1 MEGNTKVKKVIL
13 RQLHP
18 AVSVFY
24 FIMLLVMTMFTLNPL
39 IITVSF
45 AIALLTVL
53 RHKGVGALRTTAL
66 LFIPIFLFSV
76 IILPLFNHNGVTPLF
91 YINDMAVTLENII
104 YGLFMT
110 MMLVSVSLWFMTA
123 GCMLDSEKILYVTGR
138 ISPKISLVISMVLRF
153 IPTMLKRWREIH
165 EAQIGML
172 CTQGTGFVT
181 KAKQF
186 TKELSILISWS
197 LENSIDT
204 SVSME
209 SRGYGT
215 GRRSSYHRFKIK
227 EKDILCMILFVVL
240 SLFVI
245 YALCI
250 GKFETYYFPEIYMK
264 KADHLTV
271 TAIICQ
277 ILYMSFAII

>member
-1 MEGNTKVKKVIL
+1 ML
-13 RQLHP
+13 RELHP
-18 AVSVFY
+18 AVSMFY
-24 FIMLLVMTMFTLNPL
+24 FIMLLFMTMFTLNPV

-45 AIALLTVL
+45 VMAFFGVL
-53 RHKGVGALRTTAL
+53 RHKGVGVLKMTAM
-66 LFIPIFLFSV
+66 LFVPILLFSV

-104 YGLFMT
+104 YGLVMT
-110 MMLVSVSLWFMTA
+110 IMLMAVSLWFITA
-123 GCMLDSEKILYVTGR
+123 GCMIDSEKILYITGK

-153 IPTMLKRWREIH
+153 IPMMVKRWREIH

-172 CTQGTGFVT
+172 CTQDTGVMS

-186 TKELSILISWS
+186 TKELSILVSWS

-215 GRRSSYHRFKIK
+215 GRRSSYHRFRIK
-227 EKDILCMILFVVL
+227 TRDILFMAVFTALSVFIIYILL
-240 SLFVI
+240 T
-245 YALCI
+245 
-250 GKFETYYFPEIYMK
+250 GRFETYYFPEINIR
-264 KADHLTV
+264 KADALSV
-271 TAIICQ
+271 SAVVCQ
-277 ILYMSFAII
+277 WLYMCAALI

>member
-1 MEGNTKVKKVIL
+1 M
-13 RQLHP
+13 
-18 AVSVFY
+18 FY
-24 FIMLLVMTMFTLNPL
+24 FIMLLIMTMFTLNPV

-45 AIALLTVL
+45 VMALLGVL
-53 RHKGVGALRTTAL
+53 RHKGMGALKMTAM
-66 LFIPIFLFSV
+66 LFVPILLFSV

-91 YINDMAVTLENII
+91 YVNDMAVTLENII
-104 YGLFMT
+104 YGLFMAI
-110 MMLVSVSLWFMTA
+110 MLMAVSMWFVTA
-123 GCMLDSEKILYVTGR
+123 GCMTDSEKILYITGK

-153 IPTMLKRWREIH
+153 IPMMIKRWREIH

-172 CTQGTGFVT
+172 CTQNAGVIP

-215 GRRSSYHRFKIK
+215 GRRSSYHRFRIK
-227 EKDILCMILFVVL
+227 KRDIIFMAAFIVL
-240 SLFVI
+240 SVFII
-245 YALCI
+245 YALFT
-250 GKFETYYFPEIYMK
+250 GRFETYYFPEIEIK
-264 KADHLTV
+264 KADAAAV
-271 TAIICQ
+271 SAVICQ
-277 ILYMSFAII
+277 CLYMCMALI

>member
-1 MEGNTKVKKVIL
+1 MKKGFL
-13 RQLHP
+13 RELHP
-18 AVSVFY
+18 AVSMFY
-24 FIMLLVMTMFTLNPL
+24 FIMLLLMTMFTLNPV

-45 AIALLTVL
+45 VMAFLGVL
-53 RHKGVGALRTTAL
+53 RHKGVGALKMTAM
-66 LFIPIFLFSV
+66 LFIPILLFSV

-104 YGLFMT
+104 YGLVMT
-110 MMLVSVSLWFMTA
+110 IMLMAVSLWFITA
-123 GCMLDSEKILYVTGR
+123 GCMIDSEKILYITGK

-153 IPTMLKRWREIH
+153 IPMMVKRWREIH

-172 CTQGTGFVT
+172 CTQDTGAIS

-186 TKELSILISWS
+186 TKELSILVSWS

-215 GRRSSYHRFKIK
+215 GRRSSYHRFRIK
-227 EKDILCMILFVVL
+227 TRDILFMAVFTVL
-240 SLFVI
+240 SVFMIYTLFT
-245 YALCI
+245 
-250 GKFETYYFPEIYMK
+250 GRFETYYFPEIDIR
-264 KADHLTV
+264 KADSVTV
-271 TAIICQ
+271 SAVVCQ
-277 ILYMSFAII
+277 WLYMCAALI

>member
-1 MEGNTKVKKVIL
+1 MRISIVKKGLL
-13 RQLHP
+13 RELHP
-18 AVSVFY
+18 AVSMFY
-24 FIMLLVMTMFTLNPL
+24 FIMLLIMTMFTLNPV

-45 AIALLTVL
+45 VMALFGVL
-53 RHKGVGALRTTAL
+53 RHKGTGALKMTAM
-66 LFIPIFLFSV
+66 LFVPIMLFSV
-76 IILPLFNHNGVTPLF
+76 IILPIFNHNEVTPLF
-91 YINDMAVTLENII
+91 YVNDMAVTLENII

-110 MMLVSVSLWFMTA
+110 IMLMAVSLWFVTA
-123 GCMLDSEKILYVTGR
+123 GCMTDSEKILYITGK

-153 IPTMLKRWREIH
+153 IPMMIKRWWEIH

-172 CTQGTGFVT
+172 CTQNAGMIP

-215 GRRSSYHRFKIK
+215 GRRSSYHRFRIK
-227 EKDILCMILFVVL
+227 KRDIIFMIAFIAISVLIIYTLCT
-240 SLFVI
+240 
-245 YALCI
+245 
-250 GKFETYYFPEIYMK
+250 GRFETYYFPEIEIK
-264 KADHLTV
+264 KADAV
-271 TAIICQ
+271 AVSAVIFQCI
-277 ILYMSFAII
+277 YMCAALI